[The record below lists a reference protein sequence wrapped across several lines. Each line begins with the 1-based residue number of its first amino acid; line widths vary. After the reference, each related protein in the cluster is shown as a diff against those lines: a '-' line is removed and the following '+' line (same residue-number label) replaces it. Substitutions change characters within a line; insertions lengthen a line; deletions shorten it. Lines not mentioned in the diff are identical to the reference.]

1 MKRGT
6 RKREREEKERERK
19 GRERIGIVRTWVF
32 LLSKEEKLLAI
43 GPRGLLHISTQTLDK
58 HTFRGSL
65 PDKDVK
71 NLPKQFN
78 TISKTLSFEL
88 CHWLTN
94 S

>member
-1 MKRGT
+1 MRVFVCVLVCV
-6 RKREREEKERERK
+6 RVCERERERE
-19 GRERIGIVRTWVF
+19 F
-32 LLSKEEKLLAI
+32 LLSKNPKEKLLAI

-65 PDKDVK
+65 PDNDVK

-78 TISKTLSFEL
+78 TVSKSLGFEL
-88 CHWLTN
+88 CHWLKN